1 MSEQSQFLFAVC
13 QRGAEPALK
22 SEVARMERGFR
33 FAYSRP
39 GFVTF
44 RLPDDR
50 VWGADLDFHSVFARA
65 HGLTIGKVEGTDAGA
80 LAANVWTQLED
91 RQVRQLHVWQRD
103 RGLPGDRGCQ
113 PGYGQ
118 AVDAAVPALQG
129 CLPDGSSVNINQTAR
144 PGDEVFDCILV
155 EPHVWWLGH
164 HIARGAA
171 SRWPGGVYAES
182 RPADAVSRA
191 YIKTNEALTWSR
203 ISLSAGDRC
212 VEIGSA
218 PGGSSQALLE
228 QGLQVI
234 GIDPAE
240 MDARVLQ
247 HPAFSHIR
255 KRGSRCAASRFSRC
269 SLADGGRER
278 RTGLRTGYGRGH
290 CDSSRRSH
298 SGYVAD
304 VETARLETGRPAAG
318 LPAADPFVGVPVRA
332 GTSTGPWASGN
343 LRVCAAPALNAPT
356 AAEAVAGLTQIFRCA
371 VFARRTE

>member
-103 RGLPGDRGCQ
+103 RGLPGDRGFQ

-164 HIARGAA
+164 HIARGSA

-240 MDARVLQ
+240 MDARVMQ

-255 KRGSRCAASRFSRC
+255 KRGADVRRREFRGVPWLMADANVAPAYALDTVEAIVTHPDVHIRGMLLTLKLLDWK
-269 SLADGGRER
+269 LADQ
-278 RTGLRTGYGRGH
+278 
-290 CDSSRRSH
+290 
-298 SGYVAD
+298 
-304 VETARLETGRPAAG
+304 
-318 LPAADPFVGVPVRA
+318 LPAYLQRIRSWGYQYVRA
-332 GTSTGPWASGN
+332 RQLAHG
-343 LRVCAAPALNAPT
+343 RQEICVCALR
-356 AAEAVAGLTQIFRCA
+356 QRSM
-371 VFARRTE
+371 RRPPRKQSRG